1 MRMKPSFLSVAF
13 IVAVCFAADA
23 SNDSPRVER
32 RKPLTANIGVVSV
45 GLDTYWKQCPGLYE
59 DMVKKEDVF
68 VRMLG
73 GTTSVSAGK
82 LFTNGNCHNCS
93 QITNANT
100 GADGRAVSMKPPSG
114 LNIHR
119 FGISDNPEKAASMV
133 PAMKAA
139 DLDLLFVDM
148 VTYATSS
155 TFAPFVR
162 ELTCPIVLVALQPDS
177 RLDYEHATIYRQLY
191 NDDLCSVPEFTGVAI
206 RYGRPVADVIIGQLG
221 NGERGMGNGERGGPQ
236 SSAATDAQERVPPG
250 GRAVSMKPPHAS
262 AAEEIRQWCAV
273 ACVLHD
279 LRRARIGLMGHV
291 LEAMYD
297 MQVDPT
303 AVSRTFGCHVALC
316 EPDEI
321 MVFYRELNDTADNG
335 HAGRVPLPVT
345 DEVGSRVPRDR
356 TVDEMKR
363 RILSF
368 FDTPDPVSDPWTET
382 LTDHDLDVAAKA
394 AVALEKFIEKRNLD
408 GFAYYYEGEAGSPT
422 RELVT
427 NFIVGNSLLTAAGFP
442 MCGEFDLKNCIAMM
456 IFDRLDIGGSF
467 AEFHPIDFER
477 GTVLVGHDSPHHLN
491 IAAKKPVLRSLKK
504 YHGKPGSGAGVEF
517 NIKEGPITMMSI
529 GLKADGSFKF
539 VVAEG
544 ESLAGPIPPT
554 GNTNTHGLFKPDIR
568 TFLRRWSMEG
578 PTHHFALGV
587 GHHAAELKKLG
598 RALGIETVV
607 VTEE

>member
-1 MRMKPSFLSVAF
+1 MTEMHKSGIALILAISCA
-13 IVAVCFAADA
+13 AVFA
-23 SNDSPRVER
+23 DSPRVER
-32 RKPLTANIGVVSV
+32 RRPLTANIGVVSV
-45 GLDTYWKQCPGLYE
+45 GLDTYWKQCPGLYD
-59 DMVKKEDVF
+59 DMVKKAAVF
-68 VRMLG
+68 ERRVESHQAKV
-73 GTTSVSAGK
+73 TS
-82 LFTNGNCHNCS
+82 
-93 QITNANT
+93 
-100 GADGRAVSMKPPSG
+100 
-114 LNIHR
+114 
-119 FGISDNPEKAASMV
+119 FGISDNPQKAAEMI

-162 ELTCPIVLVALQPDS
+162 ELKCPIVLVALQPDS
-177 RLDYEHATIYRQLY
+177 KLDYEHAIIYKQLY
-191 NDDLCSVPEFTGVAI
+191 NDDLCSVPEFTGVAV
-206 RYGRPVADVIIGQLG
+206 RYGRPVADVVIGKLEG
-221 NGERGMGNGERGGPQ
+221 
-236 SSAATDAQERVPPG
+236 DAK
-250 GRAVSMKPPHAS
+250 AD
-262 AAEEIRQWCAV
+262 EEIRQWCAV
-273 ACVLHD
+273 AHVLHD
-279 LRRARIGLMGHV
+279 LRRARFGLMGHV

-321 MVFYRELNDTADNG
+321 MPFYREPIA
-335 HAGRVPLPVT
+335 T
-345 DEVGSRVPRDR
+345 D
-356 TVDEMKR
+356 VDAMKK
-363 RILSF
+363 RILDF
-368 FDTPDPVSDPWTET
+368 FDTPDPVSDPWTEK
-382 LTDHDLDVAAKA
+382 LTEKDLDVAAKA
-394 AVALEKFIEKRNLD
+394 ACALEKFIEKRNLD
-408 GFAYYYEGEAGSPT
+408 GFAYYYEGEPGSTT

-442 MCGEFDLKNCIAMM
+442 MCGEFDLKNCVAMM

-467 AEFHPIDFER
+467 AEFHPIDFDR
-477 GTVLVGHDSPHHLN
+477 GTVLVGHDGPHHLN

-539 VVAEG
+539 IVAEG

-554 GNTNTHGLFKPDIR
+554 GNTNTHGLFKPDVR

-598 RALGIETVV
+598 RALGVETVV
-607 VTEE
+607 VTEER